1 MILVGFVLADPFAT
15 YLAFNADA
23 LQTQPSFFL
32 YFAIW
37 TQGWFFFLIIYAVF
51 LIILHFPDGHPP
63 SPRWNLI
70 NVISIITLGQYVL
83 MYTFQP
89 KIGDATL
96 FIDNP
101 IAVLSVYAEET
112 LSGLLFGLG
121 LIILALGSIISIF
134 VRFRRAGSVERSQ
147 IKWLLYSGTV
157 SLVAIG
163 YRFATYEP
171 GVSDW
176 TGYLIV
182 IALLSVA
189 VSISIGI
196 LRYRLFDIDV
206 IIRKTL
212 VYGAITVFLALIYFG
227 SVIMLQQ
234 AFRVLTG
241 QDSPVAI
248 VISTLVIAA
257 LFNPLR
263 NRVQVAIDR
272 RFYRSKY
279 DAQKALATFAATAR
293 DEVDMDNLT
302 METLRVV
309 EESLQ
314 PESISF
320 WLNSFEE
327 QGNL

>member
-1 MILVGFVLADPFAT
+1 M
-15 YLAFNADA
+15 
-23 LQTQPSFFL
+23 
-32 YFAIW
+32 
-37 TQGWFFFLIIYAVF
+37 
-51 LIILHFPDGHPP
+51 
-63 SPRWNLI
+63 
-70 NVISIITLGQYVL
+70 
-83 MYTFQP
+83 
-89 KIGDATL
+89 
-96 FIDNP
+96 
-101 IAVLSVYAEET
+101 
-112 LSGLLFGLG
+112 LLFGLG
-121 LIILALGSIISIF
+121 LILLALGSVISIF

-147 IKWLLYSGTV
+147 IKWLLFSGTV

-163 YRFATYEP
+163 YRLATYEA

-176 TGYLIV
+176 TGYLII

-189 VSISIGI
+189 ASISIAI
-196 LRYRLFDIDV
+196 LRYRLFDIDF

-227 SVIMLQQ
+227 SVILLQQ
-234 AFRVLTG
+234 VFRVLTG

-263 NRVQVAIDR
+263 SKIQDAIDR
-272 RFYRSKY
+272 RFYRRKY
-279 DAQKALATFAATAR
+279 DAQRALETFAATAR

-314 PESISF
+314 PESISI
-320 WLNSFEE
+320 WLNSVEE
-327 QGNL
+327 YDNLQL